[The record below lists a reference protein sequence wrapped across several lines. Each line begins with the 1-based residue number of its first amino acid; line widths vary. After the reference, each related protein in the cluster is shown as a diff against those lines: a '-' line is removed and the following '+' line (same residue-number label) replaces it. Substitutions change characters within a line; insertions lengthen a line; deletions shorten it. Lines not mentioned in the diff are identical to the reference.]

1 LAGCSGAFAEASPD
15 THALVKAIS
24 VQGGRKM
31 QAQMGVDPQQ
41 AAARIKTQLIRT
53 LGTIAARSHAQML
66 LVRMS
71 TLAPIVAQRGQWA
84 HDRHTALSSQQTI
97 SLSALARAHHRNTIG
112 TARTGAPTS
121 AAN

>member
-1 LAGCSGAFAEASPD
+1 
-15 THALVKAIS
+15 
-24 VQGGRKM
+24 
-31 QAQMGVDPQQ
+31 MGVDPQQ

-53 LGTIAARSHAQML
+53 LGTIAACGHAQML
-66 LVRMS
+66 LARLS
-71 TLAPIVAQRGQWA
+71 TLAPIAAQRG
-84 HDRHTALSSQQTI
+84 HTTQSRQQII